1 MEEKIQEGFLK
12 PALSLICPH
21 CEKSHK
27 ISVDIKVK
35 ITECTKC
42 AKKIKIPDNLEEM
55 DKLVNN
61 LHNMEVVNKE
71 LINLKKLAIAQEE
84 EIKVLKEGKQYI
96 GLLPSNFRKLDDIVR
111 KLQEAMDHVQED
123 INKCFEPNTSA
134 NAEHEDTGS
143 SEGQPSEEESNAE
156 N

>member
-12 PALSLICPH
+12 PALSLICPY

-42 AKKIKIPDNLEEM
+42 AKKIKIPDNLDEM

-61 LHNMEVVNKE
+61 LHNMAIVNKE

-84 EIKVLKEGKQYI
+84 EIKVLKEDKQYL
-96 GLLPSNFRKLDDIVR
+96 GLLPANFKKLDDIVR
-111 KLQEAMDHVQED
+111 KLQESMDQVQED
-123 INKCFEPNTSA
+123 INKCFDPNSNT
-134 NAEHEDTGS
+134 EHEETNS
-143 SEGQPSEEESNAE
+143 SESNQAAEESNAE
-156 N
+156 NQ

>member
-42 AKKIKIPDNLEEM
+42 AKKIKIPDNLNEI
-55 DKLVNN
+55 DRLVNN
-61 LHNMEVVNKE
+61 LHNMEVMNKE
-71 LINLKKLAIAQEE
+71 LIDLKKLAIAQET
-84 EIKVLKEGKQYI
+84 EIKVLKENKQYF
-96 GLLPSNFRKLDDIVR
+96 GLLPSNFRKLDNIVH
-111 KLQEAMDHVQED
+111 KLQDSMDQIQEE
-123 INKCFEPNTSA
+123 INKCFDA
-134 NAEHEDTGS
+134 NQNVENDEGS
-143 SEGQPSEEESNAE
+143 SESNHSELEAEEEESK
-156 N
+156 

>member
-42 AKKIKIPDNLEEM
+42 AKKIKIPENLIEM
-55 DKLVNN
+55 DRLVNN
-61 LHNMEVVNKE
+61 LHNMEVMNKE
-71 LINLKKLAIAQEE
+71 LIDLKKLAIAQEA
-84 EIKVLKEGKQYI
+84 EIKVLKENKQYL
-96 GLLPSNFRKLDDIVR
+96 GLLPSNFRKLDNIVH
-111 KLQEAMDHVQED
+111 KLQDSMDQIQEE
-123 INKCFEPNTSA
+123 INKCFEA
-134 NAEHEDTGS
+134 NQAIENEEGS
-143 SEGQPSEEESNAE
+143 SESNHSELEAEEEESK
-156 N
+156 

>member
-42 AKKIKIPDNLEEM
+42 AKKIKIPENLIEM
-55 DKLVNN
+55 DRLVNN
-61 LHNMEVVNKE
+61 LHNMEVMNKE
-71 LINLKKLAIAQEE
+71 LIDLKKLAIAQET
-84 EIKVLKEGKQYI
+84 EIKVLKEGKQYL
-96 GLLPSNFRKLDDIVR
+96 GLLPSNFRKLDNIVQ
-111 KLQEAMDHVQED
+111 KLQDSMDQIQEE
-123 INKCFEPNTSA
+123 ITKCFDA
-134 NAEHEDTGS
+134 NQSIEIEEGS
-143 SEGQPSEEESNAE
+143 SEQNHSELEAEDEESK
-156 N
+156 

>member
-27 ISVDIKVK
+27 ISIDIKVK
-35 ITECTKC
+35 VTECTKC
-42 AKKIKIPDNLEEM
+42 AKKIKIPENLVEM

-61 LHNMEVVNKE
+61 LHNMEIVNKE
-71 LINLKKLAIAQEE
+71 LIDLKKLAIAQEE
-84 EIKVLKEGKQYI
+84 EIKVLKEGRQYL

-111 KLQEAMDHVQED
+111 KLQESMDQVQED
-123 INKCFEPNTSA
+123 INKCFEPNASA
-134 NAEHEDTGS
+134 ENEESS
-143 SEGQPSEEESNAE
+143 SESNPSEALPEDE
-156 N
+156 NQ